1 MPQGSVL
8 GPLFFSLYIAP
19 VADVISSFNV
29 QHTQYAD
36 DTQLYIAM
44 KGASSLT
51 VMNDCF
57 NAVHRWFTINGLALN
72 PDKSE
77 AIVVGT
83 GARQRR
89 EGDIGTVALGGNCI
103 PVSSVVRTLG
113 VTIDSTMSFD
123 HHVANICKTSFCH
136 IRALRRIRKLLTIA
150 DIKTVA
156 TAVVS
161 SRLDYCNSLLY
172 GMTDCNIH
180 RLQRIQNSL
189 ARLVTNSNSRSHITP
204 ILAELHWLP
213 VNARIEYKVAL
224 LTYKT
229 MTTERPLY
237 LHELLRLY
245 KPVRQLRSSS
255 YCSLH
260 DDGAKTDFGSRA
272 FCHAAPSV

>member
-1 MPQGSVL
+1 VCRV
-8 GPLFFSLYIAP
+8 ITAR
-19 VADVISSFNV
+19 ISSPAIFN
-29 QHTQYAD
+29 HKI
-36 DTQLYIAM
+36 L
-44 KGASSLT
+44 S
-51 VMNDCF
+51 
-57 NAVHRWFTINGLALN
+57 
-72 PDKSE
+72 
-77 AIVVGT
+77 
-83 GARQRR
+83 
-89 EGDIGTVALGGNCI
+89 GTVALGENGI

-255 YCSLH
+255 HCSLH
-260 DDGAKTDFGSRA
+260 DDGAKIVFGSRA
-272 FCHAAPSV
+272 LCHAAPTVWNSLPCCLTDEFQTMSLTVFKRHLKTHFYKKSFVL